1 MEGLLMIGETISH
14 YKILEKLG
22 QGGMGVVYKAEDT
35 KLKRRVALK
44 FISPEL
50 TKDIKSKKRFT
61 HEARASAALDHPNIC
76 AIYGIEETEDGQM
89 FIVMAFYEGETLKDK
104 IEKGPLN
111 INEAID
117 IAIQIT
123 EGLDKAHKKN
133 IIHRDIKSANII
145 ITVEGV
151 VKIVDFGLAKLIGHT
166 KLTKE
171 GTTLGTVAYMS
182 PEQIF
187 GEEVDQRTDIWSFG
201 VVLYEMITGQL
212 PFKGEYEQTVM
223 YSVLNKEPIPLTSLR
238 KDTQK
243 NLESIVNKSLE
254 KDLSNRYQNIKE
266 IQEELKNTT
275 TSTLAE
281 STLQTE
287 LDSVKNKKAPSKLH
301 ESFNKNLYRN
311 LSGQKVLKRIRKAL
325 ILNLIFVLCF
335 WLLKDFPLFQNIENL
350 LVDLRFQLTPTIT
363 PDNRILLISFDETTM
378 QLDPTLLVEK
388 ADEMGALLQNIIDAG
403 AKGIAIDFILPERW
417 NQSES
422 FVKFIL
428 KNQGNLILASYIKKD
443 GTLIG
448 PELISGLIMAA
459 IGSPEQAEALF
470 GFINI
475 KPDSDGRIRS
485 TKIGLQKQKG
495 EWIYSMPAKL
505 FQMLAGNVLSSK
517 QVQERHWIDYSV
529 NWRKFQKI
537 YWRDLSL
544 FLKQKP
550 GLFKSKIVLVGGE
563 YEGSQDFHKIPHRL
577 GLNFDEAS
585 GLTINALIL
594 NTLLQNKPIRVLK
607 ELSVLIFFTLISLFF
622 STVFLFLYRAFT
634 FPIITVIL
642 SVGYVLGVYLLF
654 LWKRILLPVVVPLII
669 LVLSLVLILWVYD
682 KFTFILKPSLEVKKN
697 EK

>member
-1 MEGLLMIGETISH
+1 MIGETISH

-22 QGGMGVVYKAEDT
+22 EGGMGVVYKAQDT
-35 KLKRRVALK
+35 KLDRTVALK
-44 FISPEL
+44 FFPPHLSINKEE
-50 TKDIKSKKRFT
+50 KKRFI
-61 HEARASAALDHPNIC
+61 HEAKAAAALDHQNIC
-76 AIYGIEETEDGQM
+76 AVHEIGETEDGQM
-89 FIVMAFYEGETLKDK
+89 FIAMAFYEGETLKDK

-133 IIHRDIKSANII
+133 ITHRDIKSANII
-145 ITVEGV
+145 ITEEGV
-151 VKIVDFGLAKLIGHT
+151 VKIVDFGLAKLKGHT

-171 GTTLGTVAYMS
+171 GTTMGTVAYMS
-182 PEQIF
+182 PEQIL
-187 GEEVDQRTDIWSFG
+187 GEEVDQITDIWSFG

-212 PFKGEYEQTVM
+212 PFKGEYEQTVL

-238 KDTQK
+238 KDIPK
-243 NLESIVNKSLE
+243 KLESIVSKSLE

-281 STLQTE
+281 STSQAE
-287 LDSVKNKKAPSKLH
+287 LDSVNNNKVTSKLH
-301 ESFNKNLYRN
+301 ESFNKNLYRI
-311 LSGQKVLKRIRKAL
+311 LSGQKVPKRIKKAL

-335 WLLKDFPLFQNIENL
+335 WLLKDFPLFQNFENL
-350 LVDLRFQLTPTIT
+350 LVDFRFQLTPTIT

-388 ADEMGALLQNIIDAG
+388 ADEMGALLQNVMDAG

-443 GTLIG
+443 STLIG

-459 IGSPEQAEALF
+459 IGSPEQVEALF

-485 TKIGLQKQKG
+485 ANIGLQKQNG
-495 EWIYSMPAKL
+495 EWIYSMSAKL
-505 FQMLAGNVLSSK
+505 FQILTGNDLSSK
-517 QVQERHWIDYSV
+517 QVQKPQWINYSV
-529 NWRKFQKI
+529 NWRKFQKV
-537 YWRDLSL
+537 YWRDLPL

-577 GLNFDEAS
+577 GLDFDEAS

-607 ELSVLIFFTLISLFF
+607 ELSVLIFLTLISLFF
-622 STVFLFLYRAFT
+622 FTVFLFLYRAFT
-634 FPIITVIL
+634 FPIIIITVIL

-669 LVLSLVLILWVYD
+669 LILSLVLILWVYD
-682 KFTFILKPSLEVKKN
+682 KLTFISKPSLEVKKN